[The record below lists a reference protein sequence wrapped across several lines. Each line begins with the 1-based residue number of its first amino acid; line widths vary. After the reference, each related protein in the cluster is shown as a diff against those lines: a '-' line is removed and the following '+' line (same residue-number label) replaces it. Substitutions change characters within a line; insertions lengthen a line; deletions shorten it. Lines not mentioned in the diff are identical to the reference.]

1 MATGTGQLD
10 FGPPAINISMPTK
23 DPIVLCY
30 HCLFGVTGHQGNYG
44 EDIKELYYY
53 HDSTPSHSYM
63 RFLYKYPQRRYLYK
77 ELVTK
82 NQNRS
87 RDIAE
92 YEILDSDAFDEDR
105 YWDVF
110 MEPLMPSLTAHN
122 RSGIDYITAKHPD
135 QPKTHLYC
143 PPSLPPVGPD
153 GNFDVDPETETVE
166 PELLFTENNTNFSR
180 LYRGSGTMKPDGQ
193 LPAYK
198 WNFGDV
204 NPPVHAWATFRVF
217 KIERKLYDRE
227 DLEFLERVF
236 QKLLLNFTWWETC
249 VKPDGT
255 AWMAFYC
262 LNMLNIALELAKHNH
277 VYEAF
282 SAGDNE
288 SSLWNEE
295 DGMYYDAI
303 SFGPGNTMQLP
314 VRSLVGLIPLYATM
328 VLEPSVLKCLPGFK
342 KRMEWFIDN
351 RPGVPDRNIANMK
364 VGGRDQRRLLVLA
377 SKERLV
383 SLAEDA

>member
-1 MATGTGQLD
+1 
-10 FGPPAINISMPTK
+10 
-23 DPIVLCY
+23 
-30 HCLFGVTGHQGNYG
+30 
-44 EDIKELYYY
+44 
-53 HDSTPSHSYM
+53 
-63 RFLYKYPQRRYLYK
+63 
-77 ELVTK
+77 
-82 NQNRS
+82 
-87 RDIAE
+87 
-92 YEILDSDAFDEDR
+92 
-105 YWDVF
+105 
-110 MEPLMPSLTAHN
+110 
-122 RSGIDYITAKHPD
+122 
-135 QPKTHLYC
+135 
-143 PPSLPPVGPD
+143 
-153 GNFDVDPETETVE
+153 
-166 PELLFTENNTNFSR
+166 
-180 LYRGSGTMKPDGQ
+180 MKPDGQ

-236 QKLLLNFTWWETC
+236 QKLLLNFTWW
-249 VKPDGT
+249 PDGT

-277 VYEAF
+277 VYEASKF
-282 SAGDNE
+282 FEHFLFISDAVTYKAGDNE
-288 SSLWNEE
+288 SN
-295 DGMYYDAI
+295 GMYYDAI

-351 RPGVPDRNIANMK
+351 RPGVLDRNIANMK